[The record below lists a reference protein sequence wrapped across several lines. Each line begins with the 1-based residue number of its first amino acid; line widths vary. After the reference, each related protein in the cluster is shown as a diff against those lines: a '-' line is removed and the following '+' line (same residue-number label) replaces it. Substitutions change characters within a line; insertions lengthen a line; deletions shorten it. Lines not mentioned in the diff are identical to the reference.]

1 MPELCLSYAPR
12 CRGPRSSPHRVGSE
26 VGSPTPLLVPS
37 PTALLALTLGL
48 PRSPLA
54 RSVVSAGILVR
65 PDRADVAA
73 SPSFGVGGMQAYVTS
88 AVPLRDSRPTGS
100 NDSRSLSARSLA
112 TRDSSRSSL
121 NTSRCVWCFSC
132 LSREV
137 TLTAK
142 FFRDWKFNLRW
153 NDWNTFCFVDDL

>member
-1 MPELCLSYAPR
+1 MIIAQTRRSTPRPSLSTSLAFISSRSERRASRCFMPELCLSYAPR

-121 NTSRCVWCFSC
+121 NTSRCV
-132 LSREV
+132 
-137 TLTAK
+137 
-142 FFRDWKFNLRW
+142 
-153 NDWNTFCFVDDL
+153 

>member
-1 MPELCLSYAPR
+1 MRHGAAI
-12 CRGPRSSPHRVGSE
+12 PRSPPHRVGSE

-37 PTALLALTLGL
+37 PTALLALTLGP

-112 TRDSSRSSL
+112 TRLQPLVLKHQPLRTMPLLSL
-121 NTSRCVWCFSC
+121 SGE
-132 LSREV
+132 REK
-137 TLTAK
+137 L
-142 FFRDWKFNLRW
+142 L
-153 NDWNTFCFVDDL
+153 